1 MKWVYLAT
9 AEDQIVAE
17 MWRDLLINGGVPANI
32 RASDTNTFLGV
43 NNYPCRLQVREHD
56 LNRGRELLEQH
67 LGRMP
72 D

>member
-17 MWRDLLINGGVPANI
+17 MWRHLLINGGIPANI
-32 RASDTNTFLGV
+32 RAGDTSTFLGV
-43 NNYPCRLQVREHD
+43 NNYPCRLQVREND
-56 LNRGRELLEQH
+56 LDRAQELLEQH